1 MSTLKDKVAV
11 VTGGNSGIGLAT
23 AEEFIARGAKVVI
36 TGRNRDAVEAAAS
49 GLGSGTL
56 GVTAD
61 QASIT
66 DSEKLVNTVK
76 ERYGKVD
83 VLFVNAGIGAFAPVN
98 DVTEEQFDVL
108 MNVNFKGAFFTI
120 QKFLPLLNDGAS
132 IILLSSVNA
141 FTGMP
146 GASVY
151 SASKA
156 ALNSLG
162 RTLSRELASRR
173 IRVNTVNPGP
183 IKTPILAKAG
193 LDEAG
198 VAAFHQKFAERI
210 PLNRAG
216 ESAEVAKLVAFLASS
231 DASFITGAEY
241 NIDGGLTIHELMG

>member
-1 MSTLKDKVAV
+1 MSLQNKVAV

-23 AEEFIARGAKVVI
+23 AEEFVARGAKVVI
-36 TGRNRDAVEAAAS
+36 TGRNAYAVSAAAEK
-49 GLGSGTL
+49 LGGGTL

-61 QASIT
+61 QSSLA
-66 DSEKLVNTVK
+66 DADKLVAEVK
-76 ERYGKVD
+76 ERYGKID
-83 VLFVNAGIGAFAPVN
+83 VLFVNAGIGAFAPVA
-98 DVTEEQFDVL
+98 DVTEADFDAI
-108 MNVNFKGAFFTI
+108 MNTNFKGAYFTV
-120 QKFLPLLNDGAS
+120 QKFLPILNDGGS

-146 GASVY
+146 GSSVY

-156 ALNSLG
+156 ALNALG
-162 RTLSRELASRR
+162 RTLSAELATRG

-183 IKTPILAKAG
+183 IITPILAKAG
-193 LDEAG
+193 LDDNSIN
-198 VAAFHQKFAERI
+198 AFRQKFAERI

-241 NIDGGLTIHELMG
+241 NIDGGLTVHKLVG

>member
-1 MSTLKDKVAV
+1 MSLQNKVAV

-23 AEEFIARGAKVVI
+23 AEEFVARGAKVVI
-36 TGRNRDAVEAAAS
+36 TGRNAYAVNAAAEK
-49 GLGSGTL
+49 LGSGTL

-61 QASIT
+61 QSSLA
-66 DSEKLVNTVK
+66 DADKLVAEVK
-76 ERYGKVD
+76 ERYGKID
-83 VLFVNAGIGAFAPVN
+83 VLFVNAGIGAFAPVA
-98 DVTEEQFDVL
+98 DVTEADFDAI
-108 MNVNFKGAFFTI
+108 MNTNFKGAYFTV
-120 QKFLPLLNDGAS
+120 QKFLPVLNDGGS

-146 GASVY
+146 GSSVY

-156 ALNSLG
+156 ALNALG
-162 RTLSRELASRR
+162 RTLSAELATRG

-183 IKTPILAKAG
+183 IITPILAKAG
-193 LDEAG
+193 LDDNSIT
-198 VAAFHQKFAERI
+198 AFRQKFAERI

-241 NIDGGLTIHELMG
+241 NIDGGLTVHKLVG

>member
-11 VTGGNSGIGLAT
+11 VTGGNSGIGYAT
-23 AEEFIARGAKVVI
+23 AEEFLARGAKVVI
-36 TGRNRDAVEAAAS
+36 TGRNRDAVEAAAT
-49 GLGSGTL
+49 GLGGGTL
-56 GVTAD
+56 GVTAN
-61 QASIT
+61 QASIA
-66 DSEKLVNTVK
+66 DAEVLVSTVK

-98 DVTEEQFDVL
+98 YVTEEQFDET

-120 QKFLPLLNDGAS
+120 QKFLPLLSDGAS

-162 RTLSRELASRR
+162 RTLSRELADRG

-193 LDEAG
+193 LDEEG
-198 VAAFHQKFAERI
+198 VTAFRQKSAERV
-210 PLNRAG
+210 PLNRTG
-216 ESAEVAKLVAFLASS
+216 ESAEVAKLVAFLASA

-241 NIDGGLTIHELMG
+241 TIDGGLTVHQLLG

>member
-1 MSTLKDKVAV
+1 MSLQNKVAV

-23 AEEFIARGAKVVI
+23 AEEFVARGAKVVI
-36 TGRNRDAVEAAAS
+36 TGRNAYAVNAAAEK
-49 GLGSGTL
+49 LGSGTL

-61 QASIT
+61 QSSLA
-66 DSEKLVNTVK
+66 DADKLVAEVK
-76 ERYGKVD
+76 ERYGKID
-83 VLFVNAGIGAFAPVN
+83 VLFVNAGIGAFAPVA
-98 DVTEEQFDVL
+98 DVTEADFDAI
-108 MNVNFKGAFFTI
+108 MNTNFKGAYFTV
-120 QKFLPLLNDGAS
+120 QKFLPILNDGGS

-146 GASVY
+146 GSSVY

-156 ALNSLG
+156 ALNALG
-162 RTLSRELASRR
+162 RTLSAELATRG

-183 IKTPILAKAG
+183 IITPILAKAG
-193 LDEAG
+193 LDDNSIT
-198 VAAFHQKFAERI
+198 AFRQKFAERI

-241 NIDGGLTIHELMG
+241 NIDGGLTVHKLVG

>member
-1 MSTLKDKVAV
+1 MSLQNKVAV

-23 AEEFIARGAKVVI
+23 AEEFVARGAKVVI
-36 TGRNRDAVEAAAS
+36 TGRNAYAVSAAAEK
-49 GLGSGTL
+49 LGGGTL

-61 QASIT
+61 QSSLA
-66 DSEKLVNTVK
+66 DADKLVAEVK
-76 ERYGKVD
+76 ERYGKID
-83 VLFVNAGIGAFAPVN
+83 VLFVNAGIGAFAPVA
-98 DVTEEQFDVL
+98 DVTEADFDAI
-108 MNVNFKGAFFTI
+108 MNTNFKGAYFTV
-120 QKFLPLLNDGAS
+120 QKFLPILNDGGS

-146 GASVY
+146 GSSVY

-156 ALNSLG
+156 ALNALG
-162 RTLSRELASRR
+162 RTLSAELATRG

-183 IKTPILAKAG
+183 IITPILAKAG
-193 LDEAG
+193 LDDNSIT
-198 VAAFHQKFAERI
+198 AFRQKFAERI

-241 NIDGGLTIHELMG
+241 NIDGGLTVHKLVG